1 MVRIPNPYIAGPP
14 IGGDEGFYGRQD
26 VFDFVRKT
34 FSSPYQK
41 VIMLFG
47 QRRVGKT
54 SILYQLQKSSNL
66 PEGFHPIYFNL
77 EGRAS
82 QNLNEVL
89 YALAE
94 RIAET
99 LNLPPVAQSEFQSD
113 GDYFSERFLPQA
125 YKALQDQRLLLL
137 FDEFDVLSEEL
148 SSETMALNTF
158 FPYLQNRLFDEE
170 KLVYIFLVGRRFEE
184 LTPEFLA
191 TFKQART
198 RPISFLSRENAK
210 RLIREPMLGIL
221 EYEDDAIEQIL
232 SVTACH
238 PYLTQ
243 LVCFELVDYLDSL
256 GKTKVTVDD
265 VNAVIDDAIESGSS
279 GLAWLWDGLPIAER
293 FILSAATSVT
303 DENGIATKESI
314 NEALRR
320 HRVRLLGIELT
331 RAPDMLVDWGWL
343 EKTEERGGY
352 RFLVELLRRW
362 ISKEHSLEN
371 AKQELESISKRA
383 IRDYTYA
390 RQAHIDGDLEVAVES
405 YRRALAANPNH
416 AGAQLGLAQALH
428 EQGLIEETVTEYEKA
443 YDLDE
448 IASEG
453 LIRALLA
460 SGEVLEKDTTSV
472 AEAVRRY
479 ERVLDIAPDNE
490 VARRRLTGIKL
501 AEAEAYEQQR
511 EWKRA
516 NDIYTRLIREFD
528 DGEAKRCLQR
538 MLEQWS
544 LANLYAEAMVAHT
557 AKMWDLAQEKWER
570 LYSRNPDYV
579 GEDGQKV
586 SALLKEAIVQ
596 REHIAKRKRN
606 LRLAL
611 IAATSA
617 LVLIP
622 LGAWGITKYTEYR
635 RAQPLAALT
644 PTATATLTPSPSPF
658 PSLTPILTQVSIVVA
673 PSPTPTS
680 VPTSTPTQTTTPKPT
695 ATATATNTPTFAPSP
710 TWTPT
715 STPVSPPPPEPLGA
729 VEVWDVDINPRNSKV
744 IYAVVKGQGI
754 YRSTDGGYHWQAAER
769 TFETVESLT
778 IDPTDPSILYAPIW
792 DAILKSTDS
801 GTTWEL
807 IAVGKDA
814 LPEPVHVL
822 AVVPGNNQI
831 IYAGTEGG
839 VYRSSNG
846 GQNWEARN
854 KGMVD
859 TPIYTLAIGSRD
871 GELVYAAGKGAE
883 IWRSIDGGSSPWEKL
898 SSDYF
903 KEAIYALALDPENS
917 QWIYAGTNES
927 TVVFSI
933 NGGRDWQRRN
943 SGLKHE
949 PLSLNIASLAIDPRD
964 PDIIY
969 AGTGF
974 RSNLDG
980 HGVYKSTDG
989 GRSWKSINN
998 GLPVDTTWLGGYYV
1012 QSIAIDPND
1021 SQTIYAAGFG
1031 GLYKSTDGGQLWQRQ

>member
-26 VFDFVRKT
+26 VFDFVRET
-34 FSSPYQK
+34 FSSTHQK
-41 VIMLFG
+41 VIVLFG
-47 QRRVGKT
+47 QRRIGKT
-54 SILYQLQKSSNL
+54 SILYQLQKPSNL
-66 PEGFHPIYFNL
+66 PEGFHPVYFNL

-94 RIAET
+94 RIAES

-125 YKALQDQRLLLL
+125 YKALQGQRLLLL
-137 FDEFDVLSEEL
+137 FDEFDVLGEEL
-148 SSETMALNTF
+148 SDETMALNTF

-170 KLVYIFLVGRRFEE
+170 KLAYIFVIGRRLEE
-184 LTPEFLA
+184 LTPEFLD
-191 TFKQART
+191 TFKQARD
-198 RPISFLSRENAK
+198 RPISFLSKEDAR

-221 EYEDDAIEQIL
+221 GYDDDAIEQIL

-243 LVCFELVDYLDSL
+243 LVCFELVDYLDSS
-256 GKTKVTVDD
+256 GKTKVTIDD
-265 VNAVIDDAIESGSS
+265 VNTVIDDAIESGGS

-293 FILSAATSVT
+293 FILSAVTSVT

-343 EKTEERGGY
+343 EKTEEQGGY
-352 RFLVELLRRW
+352 KFVVELLRRW
-362 ISKEHSLEN
+362 IRKKHSLEN
-371 AKQELESISKRA
+371 AKRELESISKRA

-390 RQAHIDGDLEVAVES
+390 RQAHIDGDLEIAVES

-428 EQGLIEETVTEYEKA
+428 EQGLIEEAVTEYEKA
-443 YDLDE
+443 YNLDE

-453 LIRALLA
+453 LIKTLLA
-460 SGEVLEKDTTSV
+460 SGEMLEKDATSV
-472 AEAVRRY
+472 AKAVRRY
-479 ERVLDIAPDNE
+479 ERVLEIAPKNE
-490 VARRRLTGIKL
+490 VVRRRLTDIKL
-501 AEAEAYEQQR
+501 AEAETYEQQR
-511 EWKRA
+511 EWKKA
-516 NDIYTRLIREFD
+516 NDIYTWLIREFD
-528 DGEAKRCLQR
+528 DGEAKRGLQR

-544 LANLYAEAMVAHT
+544 LANLYAETMMAHT

-570 LYSRNPDYV
+570 LYNRNPDYV

-596 REHIAKRKRN
+596 RERIARRKRN

-611 IAATSA
+611 VATASA

-622 LGAWGITKYTEYR
+622 LGAWGITKYTEYK
-635 RAQPLAALT
+635 RAQLLAALT
-644 PTATATLTPSPSPF
+644 PTATPTPSPSPS
-658 PSLTPILTQVSIVVA
+658 PS
-673 PSPTPTS
+673 PSPTLTLTRMSIVTAPLPTPTP
-680 VPTSTPTQTTTPKPT
+680 VPTSTPTQATTLKPT
-695 ATATATNTPTFAPSP
+695 ATATATNIPTFAPSP

-715 STPVSPPPPEPLGA
+715 PTPVTPSPEPLGA
-729 VEVWDVDINPRNSKV
+729 VEVWDVDINPRNSQV
-744 IYAVVKGQGI
+744 IYTVVKGQGI
-754 YRSTDGGYHWQAAER
+754 YRSTDGGYRWEAVER

-778 IDPTDPSILYAPIW
+778 IDPTDPSVLYASIW
-792 DAILKSTDS
+792 DGILKSTDS
-801 GTTWEL
+801 GTTWGL
-807 IAVGKDA
+807 IAVGKDV
-814 LPEPVHVL
+814 LPESAHVL

-846 GQNWEARN
+846 GQKWEARN

-859 TPIYTLAIGSRD
+859 TPIYTLAIGSHD
-871 GELVYAAGKGAE
+871 GELIYAAGKGAE
-883 IWRSIDGGSSPWEKL
+883 IWRSIDGGRSPWEKL

-903 KEAIYALALDPENS
+903 KEATYALALHPENS
-917 QWIYAGTNES
+917 QWVYASTNES
-927 TVVFSI
+927 TVVLST
-933 NGGRDWQRRN
+933 NGGRDWQIRN
-943 SGLKHE
+943 WGLEHQ
-949 PLSLNIASLAIDPRD
+949 PLSLQISSLAIDPRD
-964 PDIIY
+964 PRIIY

-974 RSNLDG
+974 RSNLNG

-989 GRSWKSINN
+989 GLSWKSINK
-998 GLPVDTTWLGGYYV
+998 GLPIDTTWLGGYYV
-1012 QSIAIDPND
+1012 QSVAIDPND

-1031 GLYKSTDGGQLWQRQ
+1031 GLYKSTDGGQLWKRQ

>member
-14 IGGDEGFYGRQD
+14 IGGDKGFYGRQD

-34 FSSPYQK
+34 FASTYQK
-41 VIMLFG
+41 VIVLFG

-54 SILYQLQKSSNL
+54 SILYQLQKPSNL
-66 PEGFHPIYFNL
+66 PEGFQPVYFNL

-94 RIAET
+94 KIAET
-99 LNLPPVAQSEFQSD
+99 LDLPPVAQSEFQSD
-113 GDYFSERFLPQA
+113 GDYFSERFLPQVNE
-125 YKALQDQRLLLL
+125 ALQDQRLLLL

-148 SSETMALNTF
+148 LNGTIALNTF

-170 KLVYIFLVGRRFEE
+170 KLVYIFVVGRRLEE

-198 RPISFLSRENAK
+198 RSISSLSREDAR

-221 EYEDDAIEQIL
+221 EYDDDAIEQIL

-243 LVCFELVDYLDSL
+243 LVCFELVDYLDNL
-256 GKTKVTVDD
+256 GQTKVTVDD
-265 VNAVIDDAIESGSS
+265 VNAVIDDAIESGGS

-293 FILSAATSVT
+293 FILSAVTSVT

-320 HRVRLLGIELT
+320 HRVQLLGIELT

-343 EKTEERGGY
+343 EKTEERDGY
-352 RFLVELLRRW
+352 KFVVELLRRW
-362 ISKEHSLEN
+362 ISKKHSLEN
-371 AKQELESISKRA
+371 AKRELESISKRA
-383 IRDYTYA
+383 MRDYTYA
-390 RQAHIDGDLEVAVES
+390 RQAHIDGDLEIAVES

-428 EQGLIEETVTEYEKA
+428 EQGLIEEAVREYEKA
-443 YDLDE
+443 YNLDE
-448 IASEG
+448 IANEG
-453 LIRALLA
+453 LIKALLA
-460 SGEVLEKDTTSV
+460 SGEALEKDATSV
-472 AEAVRRY
+472 AEAARRY
-479 ERVLDIAPDNE
+479 ERILEIAPDNE
-490 VARRRLTGIKL
+490 MVRRRLTDIKL

-516 NDIYTRLIREFD
+516 NDVYTWLIREFD
-528 DGEAKRCLQR
+528 DGEAKRRLQR
-538 MLEQWS
+538 MLEEWS
-544 LANLYAEAMVAHT
+544 FANLYAEAMVAHT
-557 AKMWDLAQEKWER
+557 TKIWDLAQEKWER

-586 SALLKEAIVQ
+586 SNLLKEAIVQ
-596 REHIAKRKRN
+596 RERIARRKRN
-606 LRLAL
+606 LHLAL
-611 IAATSA
+611 VAVASA

-622 LGAWGITKYTEYR
+622 LGAWGITEYR
-635 RAQPLAALT
+635 EAQRIAALT
-644 PTATATLTPSPSPF
+644 PTATPTPSPSPS
-658 PSLTPILTQVSIVVA
+658 PSPSPIPTLIPTQVSIIVA
-673 PSPTPTS
+673 PSPTPMP
-680 VPTSTPTQTTTPKPT
+680 VPTSTLTETTTPKPT
-695 ATATATNTPTFAPSP
+695 ATATNTPTFTPSP

-715 STPVSPPPPEPLGA
+715 STPMTPPLKPLGT

-754 YRSTDGGYHWQAAER
+754 YRSTDSGYRWEAAER

-792 DAILKSTDS
+792 NGILKSTDS
-801 GTTWEL
+801 GATWEL

-814 LPEPVHVL
+814 LPEPAHVL

-831 IYAGTEGG
+831 IYVGTEGG

-846 GQNWEARN
+846 GQTWEARN
-854 KGMVD
+854 KGMAD

-871 GELVYAAGKGAE
+871 GNLIYAAGRGAE
-883 IWRSIDGGSSPWEKL
+883 IWKSIDGGSSPWEKL

-903 KEAIYALALDPENS
+903 KKAFYALALHPENN
-917 QWIYAGTNES
+917 QWIYVGTNES
-927 TVVFSI
+927 TVVLST
-933 NGGRDWQRRN
+933 NGGRHWQLRN
-943 SGLKHE
+943 WGLEHQ
-949 PLSLNIASLAIDPRD
+949 PLSLQISSLTIDPRD
-964 PDIIY
+964 PRIIY

-980 HGVYKSTDG
+980 HGVYKSADG
-989 GRSWKSINN
+989 GLSWKSINN
-998 GLPVDTTWLGGYYV
+998 GLPIDDMPLGGYYV
-1012 QSIAIDPND
+1012 QAIAIDPTD

-1031 GLYKSTDGGQLWQRQ
+1031 GLYKSTDGGQLWKRQ

>member
-26 VFDFVRKT
+26 VFDFVRRT
-34 FSSPYQK
+34 FASTHQK
-41 VIMLFG
+41 VIVLFG

-54 SILYQLQKSSNL
+54 SILYQLQKPSNL
-66 PEGFHPIYFNL
+66 PEGFHPVYFNL

-89 YALAE
+89 HALAE
-94 RIAET
+94 KIAES
-99 LNLPPVAQSEFQSD
+99 LNLPSVAQSKFQGD
-113 GDYFSERFLPQA
+113 GDYFSKHFLPQA
-125 YKALQDQRLLLL
+125 YEALQDQRLLLL

-148 SSETMALNTF
+148 SDATMALNTF
-158 FPYLQNRLFDEE
+158 FPYLQKRLFDEE
-170 KLVYIFLVGRRFEE
+170 KLVYIFVVGRRLEE

-198 RPISFLSRENAK
+198 RPISFLSREDAR
-210 RLIREPMLGIL
+210 RLIREPLLGVV
-221 EYEDDAIEQIL
+221 EYDDDAIEQIL

-256 GKTKVTVDD
+256 GKTRVTVDD
-265 VNAVIDDAIESGSS
+265 VNAVIDDAIESGGS

-293 FILSAATSVT
+293 FILSAVTSVT

-320 HRVRLLGIELT
+320 HRVQLLGIELT

-352 RFLVELLRRW
+352 KFVVELLRRW
-362 ISKEHSLEN
+362 ISRKHSPEN
-371 AKQELESISKRA
+371 AKRELESISKRA

-390 RQAHIDGDLEVAVES
+390 RQAHIDGDLEIAVES

-428 EQGLIEETVTEYEKA
+428 EQGQIEEAVTEYEKA
-443 YDLDE
+443 YTLDE

-453 LIRALLA
+453 LIKALLA
-460 SGEVLEKDTTSV
+460 SGEALEKDATSV
-472 AEAVRRY
+472 AEAVKRY
-479 ERVLDIAPDNE
+479 ERVLEIAPDNE
-490 VARRRLTGIKL
+490 VARKRLTDIKL

-516 NDIYTRLIREFD
+516 NDVYTWLIREFD
-528 DGEAKRCLQR
+528 DGEAKRRLQR

-557 AKMWDLAQEKWER
+557 TKMWDLAQEKWER

-586 SALLKEAIVQ
+586 SDLLKEAIVQ
-596 REHIAKRKRN
+596 RERIARRKRN

-611 IAATSA
+611 VAAASA
-617 LVLIP
+617 FVLIP
-622 LGAWGITKYTEYR
+622 LGTWGITKYR
-635 RAQPLAALT
+635 RAQLIAALT
-644 PTATATLTPSPSPF
+644 PTATATLTPSPSPS
-658 PSLTPILTQVSIVVA
+658 PSLTPTPTQVSIVIA
-673 PSPTPTS
+673 LSPTPTLT
-680 VPTSTPTQTTTPKPT
+680 PTSTPTGTTTPKPT
-695 ATATATNTPTFAPSP
+695 ATATNTPTFTPSP

-715 STPVSPPPPEPLGA
+715 STPVTPPPKPLGT
-729 VEVWDVDINPRNSKV
+729 VEVWDVDINPRNSNM

-754 YRSTDGGYHWQAAER
+754 YRSTDGGYRWEAAER
-769 TFETVESLT
+769 TFETVESLA
-778 IDPTDPSILYAPIW
+778 IDPTNPSVLYAPIW
-792 DAILKSTDS
+792 DGILKSTDS
-801 GTTWEL
+801 GATWEL

-814 LPEPVHVL
+814 LPEPAHVL
-822 AVVPGNNQI
+822 AVVPGNGQI

-846 GQNWEARN
+846 GQKWEARN
-854 KGMVD
+854 KGMAD
-859 TPIYTLAIGSRD
+859 TPIYSLVIGSRD
-871 GELVYAAGKGAE
+871 GKLIYAAGKSAE
-883 IWRSIDGGSSPWEKL
+883 IWKSIDGGSSPWEKL
-898 SSDYF
+898 SSGYLR
-903 KEAIYALALDPENS
+903 EAIYALALHPRNS
-917 QWIYAGTNES
+917 QWIYAGTNDS
-927 TVVFSI
+927 TVVLST
-933 NGGRDWQRRN
+933 NGGRNWQLRN
-943 SGLKHE
+943 WGLE
-949 PLSLNIASLAIDPRD
+949 YQPLSLKISSLAIDPSDSR
-964 PDIIY
+964 IIY

-974 RSNLDG
+974 RSNLNG
-980 HGVYKSTDG
+980 HGIYKSTDG
-989 GRSWKSINN
+989 
-998 GLPVDTTWLGGYYV
+998 
-1012 QSIAIDPND
+1012 A
-1021 SQTIYAAGFG
+1021 
-1031 GLYKSTDGGQLWQRQ
+1031 

>member
-1 MVRIPNPYIAGPP
+1 MIRIPNPYIAGPP

-34 FSSPYQK
+34 FSSAYQK
-41 VIMLFG
+41 VIVLFG

-54 SILYQLQKSSNL
+54 SILYQLQKPSNL
-66 PEGFHPIYFNL
+66 PEGFHPVYFNL

-82 QNLNEVL
+82 QDLNEVL

-94 RIAET
+94 KITES
-99 LNLPPVAQSEFQSD
+99 LKLPPVAQSEFQGD
-113 GDYFSERFLPQA
+113 GDHFSERFLPQA
-125 YKALQDQRLLLL
+125 YEALQDQRLLLL
-137 FDEFDVLSEEL
+137 FDEFDVLSEEP
-148 SSETMALNTF
+148 SDETIALNTF
-158 FPYLQNRLFDEE
+158 FPYLQTRLFDQE
-170 KLVYIFLVGRRFEE
+170 KLVYIFVVGRRLEE

-198 RPISFLSRENAK
+198 RPISFLSREDAR
-210 RLIREPMLGIL
+210 RLIREPMLGIFK
-221 EYEDDAIEQIL
+221 YDDDAIEQIL

-256 GKTKVTVDD
+256 SQTKVTVDD
-265 VNAVIDDAIESGSS
+265 VSAVIDDAIESGGS

-293 FILSAATSVT
+293 FILSAVTSVT
-303 DENGIATKESI
+303 DENGIATKEGIS
-314 NEALRR
+314 EALQR

-352 RFLVELLRRW
+352 KFVVELLRRW
-362 ISKEHSLEN
+362 IGRKHSLEN
-371 AKQELESISKRA
+371 AKRELESISKRA
-383 IRDYTYA
+383 MRDYTYA
-390 RQAHIDGDLEVAVES
+390 RQAHIDGDLEIAVES

-428 EQGLIEETVTEYEKA
+428 EQGLLEEAVTEYEKA
-443 YDLDE
+443 YNLDE

-453 LIRALLA
+453 LVKALLA
-460 SGEVLEKDTTSV
+460 SGEMLEKEATSV

-479 ERVLDIAPDNE
+479 ERVLEIAPDNE
-490 VARRRLTGIKL
+490 VARRRLTDIKL

-511 EWKRA
+511 EWRRA
-516 NDIYTRLIREFD
+516 NDVYAWLIREFD
-528 DGEAKRCLQR
+528 DGEAKQRLQR
-538 MLEQWS
+538 MLEEWS

-596 REHIAKRKRN
+596 RERIARRKRN

-611 IAATSA
+611 VAATLA

-622 LGAWGITKYTEYR
+622 LGAWGLTEYAEYR
-635 RAQPLAALT
+635 RVQLIAALT
-644 PTATATLTPSPSPF
+644 PTATATLTPSPSP
-658 PSLTPILTQVSIVVA
+658 
-673 PSPTPTS
+673 SPTPTPTQTRIIIAPS
-680 VPTSTPTQTTTPKPT
+680 STLTQVPTSTPTETTTPNPT
-695 ATATATNTPTFAPSP
+695 ATATDTPTSTPSP
-710 TWTPT
+710 TRTPT
-715 STPVSPPPPEPLGA
+715 STPVTPPPKPLGD
-729 VEVWDVDINPRNSKV
+729 VEVWDVDINPRNSEV

-754 YRSTDGGYHWQAAER
+754 YRSIDGGYRWEAVER
-769 TFETVESLT
+769 TFRTVESLA
-778 IDPTDPSILYAPIW
+778 IDPTDPSILYASIW
-792 DAILKSTDS
+792 DGILKSTDS

-807 IAVGKDA
+807 IAAGKDA
-814 LPEPVHVL
+814 LPETAHVL

-839 VYRSSNG
+839 VYKSSNG
-846 GQNWEARN
+846 GQKWEARN
-854 KGMVD
+854 RGMAD

-871 GELVYAAGKGAE
+871 GELIYAAGKGAE

-903 KEAIYALALDPENS
+903 KKAFYALALHPENN
-917 QWIYAGTNES
+917 QWVYVGTNES
-927 TVVFSI
+927 TVALST
-933 NGGRDWQRRN
+933 NGGRNWQLRN
-943 SGLKHE
+943 WGLEHR
-949 PLSLNIASLAIDPRD
+949 PLSLQISSLTIDPRD
-964 PDIIY
+964 PRTIY

-980 HGVYKSTDG
+980 HGVYKSSDG
-989 GRSWKSINN
+989 GSSWKAINN

-1012 QSIAIDPND
+1012 QSVAIDPKD

-1031 GLYKSTDGGQLWQRQ
+1031 GLYKSTDGGQLWKRQ

>member
-1 MVRIPNPYIAGPP
+1 MVRIANPYIAGPP

-34 FSSPYQK
+34 FSSAYQK
-41 VIMLFG
+41 VIVLFG

-54 SILYQLQKSSNL
+54 SILYQLQKPSNL
-66 PEGFHPIYFNL
+66 PEGFHPVYFNL

-94 RIAET
+94 RITES
-99 LNLPPVAQSEFQSD
+99 LNLPPVAQSEFESD
-113 GDYFSERFLPQA
+113 GDYFSERFLPQT
-125 YKALQDQRLLLL
+125 YQALQDQRLLLL

-148 SSETMALNTF
+148 LDGAMALNTF

-170 KLVYIFLVGRRFEE
+170 KLVYIFVVGRRLEE

-198 RPISFLSRENAK
+198 RPISFLSKEDAR
-210 RLIREPMLGIL
+210 RLIREPMLGLL
-221 EYEDDAIEQIL
+221 EYDDDAIEQIL

-256 GKTKVTVDD
+256 DKTKVTVDD
-265 VNAVIDDAIESGSS
+265 VNAVIDDAIESGGS

-293 FILSAATSVT
+293 FILSAVTSVT

-314 NEALRR
+314 NEALHR
-320 HRVRLLGIELT
+320 HRVRLLGVELT

-343 EKTEERGGY
+343 EKTEERDGY
-352 RFLVELLRRW
+352 KFVVELLRRW
-362 ISKEHSLEN
+362 ISKKHSLEN
-371 AKQELESISKRA
+371 AKRELESISKRA

-390 RQAHIDGDLEVAVES
+390 RQAHIDGDLGIAMES

-428 EQGLIEETVTEYEKA
+428 EQGLIEEAVTEYEKA
-443 YDLDE
+443 YNLDE
-448 IASEG
+448 IAREG
-453 LIRALLA
+453 LIKALLA
-460 SGEVLEKDTTSV
+460 SGEVLEKDATSV

-479 ERVLDIAPDNE
+479 ERILEIAPDNE
-490 VARRRLTGIKL
+490 VVRRRLTSIKL

-516 NDIYTRLIREFD
+516 SDIYTWLIREFD
-528 DGEAKRCLQR
+528 DGEAKQRLQR
-538 MLEQWS
+538 MLEEWS

-586 SALLKEAIVQ
+586 SDLLKEAILQ
-596 REHIAKRKRN
+596 RERIVRRKRN

-611 IAATSA
+611 VAAASA

-622 LGAWGITKYTEYR
+622 LAAWGITKYMDYR
-635 RAQPLAALT
+635 ETQLIAALT
-644 PTATATLTPSPSPF
+644 PTATPTLTPSPSPS
-658 PSLTPILTQVSIVVA
+658 PTSTPTQVSIVMA
-673 PSPTPTS
+673 PSPTPTP
-680 VPTSTPTQTTTPKPT
+680 VPTSTPTATTTPKPT
-695 ATATATNTPTFAPSP
+695 ATATNTPTFTPSP

-715 STPVSPPPPEPLGA
+715 STPVTPPPKPLGA
-729 VEVWDVDINPRNSKV
+729 VEVWDVDISPRDSKA
-744 IYAVVKGQGI
+744 IYVVVKGQGI
-754 YRSTDGGYHWQAAER
+754 YRSTDGGYRWEQTYKH
-769 TFETVESLT
+769 ETVESLA
-778 IDPTDPSILYAPIW
+778 IDPKDPSILYAAIW
-792 DAILKSTDS
+792 DGILKSVD
-801 GTTWEL
+801 GGVTWEL

-814 LPEPVHVL
+814 LPGPAHVL
-822 AVVPGNNQI
+822 AIPQGNNQI
-831 IYAGTEGG
+831 IYAGIERG

-846 GQNWEARN
+846 GLKWEARN
-854 KGMVD
+854 KGMAD
-859 TPIYTLAIGSRD
+859 APIYTLAIGSDD
-871 GELVYAAGKGAE
+871 GNLIYAAGLGAE
-883 IWRSIDGGSSPWEKL
+883 IWKSIDGGSSPWEKL
-898 SSDYF
+898 SSNYF
-903 KEAIYALALDPENS
+903 KEAIYTLALHPQNS
-917 QWIYAGTNES
+917 EWIYAGTKES
-927 TVVFSI
+927 TMVFSN
-933 NGGRDWQRRN
+933 NGGRNWQLLN
-943 SGLKHE
+943 GGLQHQPF
-949 PLSLNIASLAIDPRD
+949 PLKISSLAIDPKD
-964 PDIIY
+964 PRIIY

-974 RSNLDG
+974 KSNYNG
-980 HGVYKSTDG
+980 HGIYKSTDG
-989 GRSWKSINN
+989 GLNWKSINN
-998 GLPVDTTWLGGYYV
+998 GLPIETTWLGGYYV

-1021 SQTIYAAGFG
+1021 SQTIYAASFG
-1031 GLYKSTDGGQLWQRQ
+1031 GLYKSTDGGQLWNQQ